1 MAEALLVPEMRETGL
16 AGILAKKEEGSHA
29 GNAEEQ
35 EDEML

>member
-1 MAEALLVPEMRETGL
+1 MPKMRESSL
-16 AGILAKKEEGSHA
+16 AAVLANKEKDGHA